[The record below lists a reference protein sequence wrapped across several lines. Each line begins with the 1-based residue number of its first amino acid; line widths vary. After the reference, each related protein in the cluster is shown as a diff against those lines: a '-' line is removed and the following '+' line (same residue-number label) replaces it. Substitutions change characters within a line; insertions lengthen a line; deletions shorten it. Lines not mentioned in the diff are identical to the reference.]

1 MDIGKSFSYQ
11 FEDKQWISKLGL
23 GAVISLVPILNF
35 AMSGYIV
42 DILRNVEN
50 NVAEPLPNWDDL
62 SKKFSDG
69 LILFAA
75 GLIYA
80 APLLPVICL
89 PLGALSFSSL
99 IASNGNFQDFGRS
112 IAGVGAV
119 LFYCLL
125 CIFILYLMVL
135 SLIYP
140 AILVMF
146 SRAGTFSA
154 CFKFRQAFDM
164 VGRNA
169 GPFITA
175 WIVSVGAGLGVGLIV
190 GFINALIG
198 WIPCFGWIVA
208 LILGLGFGVYIITVH
223 AHLFGQFGAVALTQN

>member
-50 NVAEPLPNWDDL
+50 NVAKPLPNWDDL

-80 APLLPVICL
+80 APLLPVI
-89 PLGALSFSSL
+89 
-99 IASNGNFQDFGRS
+99 
-112 IAGVGAV
+112 
-119 LFYCLL
+119 
-125 CIFILYLMVL
+125 
-135 SLIYP
+135 
-140 AILVMF
+140 
-146 SRAGTFSA
+146 
-154 CFKFRQAFDM
+154 
-164 VGRNA
+164 
-169 GPFITA
+169 
-175 WIVSVGAGLGVGLIV
+175 
-190 GFINALIG
+190 
-198 WIPCFGWIVA
+198 
-208 LILGLGFGVYIITVH
+208 
-223 AHLFGQFGAVALTQN
+223 